1 MASAPPFVMV
11 VARQMGVPLGVQG
24 VVSAVIT
31 AAAVVVRPFI
41 AALADTF
48 PARRKIIFL
57 ALISIMIAA
66 YNPIGFLPPLQPS
79 PHLSG
84 QLISSSFL
92 AIDLNSNNSYTNL
105 HLLTPRQQQQSL
117 GECVVTDA
125 WDCFAFCQNHE
136 PCPML
141 TYHSSGFKF
150 SLQPSHNGLGTE
162 QMENI
167 TTSFP
172 MTTNESLKIRHLQEV
187 TPGPNVLKEW
197 QSSTDHTWEKGKG
210 KDMADGTWNLKEN
223 QTMVYIIE
231 GVDGW
236 SSKMGFNVRLQED
249 IAERMGT
256 SGQHVNMVQGL
267 TLLVQALSAIPCMFL
282 CDWFMRRFGAQKV
295 ISTVLFLYSLRL
307 LGLAAASHLGV
318 LWVTALVEMIN
329 GPCFGLG
336 YTAIVVHASS
346 LAPRGYSTTVQS
358 VVGVCYGTLGYAGA
372 SFVGGVMYEVMGG
385 EWLYLVTGAA
395 AFFTWTL
402 HLSYITVCPPVTKTE
417 EVEPAETRRKIDPED
432 PHAMV
437 RLDNASL
444 QLDRKGESA
453 GGEMLAKEEEEV
465 ETLLEIKEPPKP
477 VTEVEKERRV
487 KGN

>member
-1 MASAPPFVMV
+1 MGINRKLFPIKIHFFLYWGFMASAPPFVMV

-236 SSKMGFNVRLQED
+236 SSKMGFNVSIECQGGVYGKED
-249 IAERMGT
+249 GDKEICEPAVLSQAGFWIY
-256 SGQHVNMVQGL
+256 VVL
-267 TLLVQALSAIPCMFL
+267 LLVAYI
-282 CDWFMRRFGAQKV
+282 
-295 ISTVLFLYSLRL
+295 
-307 LGLAAASHLGV
+307 
-318 LWVTALVEMIN
+318 TA
-329 GPCFGLG
+329 
-336 YTAIVVHASS
+336 
-346 LAPRGYSTTVQS
+346 TTVESISDAVCCDTIGYKRTSLS
-358 VVGVCYGTLGYAGA
+358 VWVHQVSTLTWCRVSHCWYRLSQPFLAC
-372 SFVGGVMYEVMGG
+372 SFV
-385 EWLYLVTGAA
+385 TGSCGD
-395 AFFTWTL
+395 L
-402 HLSYITVCPPVTKTE
+402 
-417 EVEPAETRRKIDPED
+417 EPRR
-432 PHAMV
+432 
-437 RLDNASL
+437 
-444 QLDRKGESA
+444 
-453 GGEMLAKEEEEV
+453 
-465 ETLLEIKEPPKP
+465 
-477 VTEVEKERRV
+477 
-487 KGN
+487 